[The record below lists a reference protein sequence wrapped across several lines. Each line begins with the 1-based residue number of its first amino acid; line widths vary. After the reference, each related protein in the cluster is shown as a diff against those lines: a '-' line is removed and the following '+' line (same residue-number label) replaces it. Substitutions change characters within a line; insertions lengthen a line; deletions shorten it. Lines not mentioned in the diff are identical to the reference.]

1 MATYPFIRDV
11 SVRGGS
17 DECDA
22 CEKPAVATI
31 RIATTYMRGEDDFYP
46 ACKRHR
52 DIADGSLSR
61 FLAHVRTKA
70 KFLGDKRQ

>member
-11 SVRGGS
+11 TATTP
-17 DECDA
+17 DEECSA
-22 CEKPAVATI
+22 CEKPAAATI

-52 DIADGSLSR
+52 DIANGSLSR
-61 FLAHVRTKA
+61 FLAHVRTKT
-70 KFLGDKRQ
+70 KFIGDKR